1 MVPGA
6 DVRDEVGERLAVAE
20 QLVLSMP
27 GPSQTVSLRAA
38 MVGAGTP
45 PLPTEMVL
53 TQVVQTP
60 TVPEESSG
68 DPSKCLP

>member
-6 DVRDEVGERLAVAE
+6 DVRNEVGERLAVAE

-45 PLPTEMVL
+45 PTH
-53 TQVVQTP
+53 
-60 TVPEESSG
+60 G
-68 DPSKCLP
+68 DGADPSSSNSYST

>member
-6 DVRDEVGERLAVAE
+6 DVGGEVGERLAVAK

-27 GPSQTVSLRAA
+27 GPSQTVSPRAA
-38 MVGAGTP
+38 MVRAGTP
-45 PLPTEMVL
+45 LPMEMVL